1 MSQRSWRVVRSWPPL
16 QFDGPSTIGS
26 QLPLNL
32 SASNST
38 VKSAVADVRETG
50 LRGELSAGQM
60 AMVAVGGSIGTGLLL
75 GSGAAAQKRPGRRA
89 TQSRRRQPGSSSR
102 WLRRPSRPRRPISTI
117 IGAWLFGGMLAW
129 WVALAAHVRF
139 RARACRA
146 KSVARLPMRSPGG
159 ALASQ
164 LGFVVLAL
172 AIASTWWVDQSRIT
186 IVSGGPYLLVL
197 TAA

>member
-1 MSQRSWRVVRSWPPL
+1 M
-16 QFDGPSTIGS
+16 
-26 QLPLNL
+26 
-32 SASNST
+32 
-38 VKSAVADVRETG
+38 
-50 LRGELSAGQM
+50 
-60 AMVAVGGSIGTGLLL
+60 
-75 GSGAAAQKRPGRRA
+75 AAQTFAPEA
-89 TQSRRRQPGSSSR
+89 AY
-102 WLRRPSRPRRPISTI
+102 LYI

-139 RARACRA
+139 RARLSRED
-146 KSVARLPMRSPGG
+146 VARLPMRSPGG

-197 TAA
+197 TAAYVAVQRGGRRKTAS